1 MGEAV
6 AVKDKIGECGRNID
20 DIKEIIEEDDNQ
32 VVFFPDKCNKCEIQ
46 AACNGY
52 LGEHVRANM

>member
-1 MGEAV
+1 MCPSHVWNLGLWARGMGEAV

-32 VVFFPDKCNKCEIQ
+32 GSFLS
-46 AACNGY
+46 G
-52 LGEHVRANM
+52 